1 MRGASIGR
9 LMRVAG
15 LAAPVEADT
24 GPPSV
29 GVAGN
34 ERLTSSTAALLFVL
48 LAIEGVTVLSLHSL
62 LTPHIFVGVVLIPP
76 VLLKV
81 ATTGYR
87 FVRYYRGSA
96 PYLRKGPPPV
106 LLRALGP
113 LIVLSTGALLATGVA
128 LLVVG
133 PGDGMM
139 RGLHQVSFIVFLAV
153 MSLHVLAHAR
163 KVPAQTAA
171 DWKPATRLP
180 GSAGRRLVVVAS
192 LIAGIALGA
201 VAIAYDGAWVHRSDR
216 GETAAG
222 AP

>member
-15 LAAPVEADT
+15 LAAPVDADT
-24 GPPSV
+24 GPPSA

-34 ERLTSSTAALLFVL
+34 ERLTSSTAAVLFVL
-48 LAIEGVTVLSLHSL
+48 LAIEGVTVLSLDSL

-96 PYLRKGPPPV
+96 PYVRKGPPPV

-128 LLVVG
+128 LLVIG

>member
-1 MRGASIGR
+1 MWGTSIGR

-15 LAAPVEADT
+15 LAAPAEADT

-34 ERLTSSTAALLFVL
+34 ERLTSSTAAVLFVL
-48 LAIEGVTVLSLHSL
+48 LAIEGVTILSLGSL
-62 LTPHIFVGVVLIPP
+62 LPPHIFVGIVLIPP

-96 PYLRKGPPPV
+96 PYVRKGPPPV

-113 LIVLSTGALLATGVA
+113 LIVLSTGVLLATGVA

-133 PGDGMM
+133 PGDHTV
-139 RGLHQVSFIVFLAV
+139 RDLHQLSFIVFLVV
-153 MSLHVLAHAR
+153 MSLHVLAHVR
-163 KVPAQTAA
+163 KVPALTAA

-201 VAIAYDGAWVHRSDR
+201 VAIAYDGAWVHRSHR
-216 GETAAG
+216 GETAAV
-222 AP
+222 AR